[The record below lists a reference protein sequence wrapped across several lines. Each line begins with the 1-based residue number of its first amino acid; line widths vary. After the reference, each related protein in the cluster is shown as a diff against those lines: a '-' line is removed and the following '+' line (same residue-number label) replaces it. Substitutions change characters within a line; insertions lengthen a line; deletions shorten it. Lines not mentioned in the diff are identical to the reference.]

1 MTDDFIDQ
9 TFGDLYYPGS
19 KRKRR
24 EPEVEAPKKDAAW
37 DAHPRPTTLPNGK
50 EIDLFTIGA
59 LAEALGRPVIT
70 LKLWMKEG
78 HLPTSPY
85 RLPTKVDKN
94 GKERQGRRL
103 YSRSMI
109 ESAISVF
116 TKFNVLHVK
125 RIDWVKY
132 RKVTDEIAEAWNKS
146 LAEETANN

>member
-1 MTDDFIDQ
+1 MTDDIIEQ
-9 TFGDLYYPGS
+9 AFGDLYYPGS

-24 EPEVEAPKKDAAW
+24 EEKVVEPKQSSW

-59 LAEALGRPVIT
+59 LAEAVGRPVIT
-70 LKLWMKEG
+70 LKLWMDEG

-85 RLPTKVDKN
+85 RLPTKIDKN

-109 ESAISVF
+109 ETAVATFS
-116 TKFNVLHVK
+116 KFGVLHVK
-125 RIDWVKY
+125 RIDWAKY
-132 RKVTDEIAEAWNKS
+132 RKVTEQIAEAWEKS
-146 LAEETANN
+146 LAEETA

>member
-1 MTDDFIDQ
+1 MTKDAIDEAFE
-9 TFGDLYYPGS
+9 TLYYPGS

-24 EPEVEAPKKDAAW
+24 EVKVEEPKSTDW
-37 DAHPRPTTLPNGK
+37 DSKPRPTVLPNGK

-70 LKLWMKEG
+70 IRVWINEG

-85 RLPTKVDKN
+85 RLPTKTDKN
-94 GKERQGRRL
+94 GKDHAGRRL

-116 TKFNVLHVK
+116 TKFGVLHVK
-125 RIDWVKY
+125 RIDWDKY
-132 RKVTDEIAEAWNKS
+132 RKVTEEIAKAWEES
-146 LAEETANN
+146 LAEETA

>member
-1 MTDDFIDQ
+1 
-9 TFGDLYYPGS
+9 
-19 KRKRR
+19 
-24 EPEVEAPKKDAAW
+24 
-37 DAHPRPTTLPNGK
+37 
-50 EIDLFTIGA
+50 
-59 LAEALGRPVIT
+59 
-70 LKLWMKEG
+70 MKEG

>member
-9 TFGDLYYPGS
+9 TFGDLFYPNS

-24 EPEVEAPKKDAAW
+24 EPEVKEVKESHW
-37 DAHPRPTTLPNGK
+37 DKHPRSTSLPNGK

-59 LAEALGRPVIT
+59 LSQALGRPVVT
-70 LKLWMKEG
+70 LKLWMNEG

-85 RLPTKVDKN
+85 RLPTKTDKL
-94 GKERQGRRL
+94 GRERQGRRL

-109 ESAISVF
+109 ESAISIF
-116 TKFNVLHVK
+116 TKFGVLHVK

-132 RKVTDEIAEAWNKS
+132 REVTEEIAKAWEQS
-146 LAEETANN
+146 LAEETA

>member
-1 MTDDFIDQ
+1 MSDDLIEE

-24 EPEVEAPKKDAAW
+24 EPKVEETVKSEW
-37 DAHPRPTTLPNGK
+37 DKHPRPTVMPNGK
-50 EIDLFTIGA
+50 ELDLFTIGA

-70 LKLWMKEG
+70 IKLWMKEG

-103 YSRSMI
+103 YSKSMI

-116 TKFNVLHVK
+116 TKFGVLHVK
-125 RIDWVKY
+125 RIDWDKY
-132 RKVTDEIAEAWNKS
+132 RKVTEEIAEAWEKS
-146 LAEETANN
+146 RAEETAN

>member
-1 MTDDFIDQ
+1 MTDDLIEE

-19 KRKRR
+19 KRKRK
-24 EPEVEAPKKDAAW
+24 EPKVEKKVDTSW
-37 DAHPRPTTLPNGK
+37 DKHPRPTTLPNGK
-50 EIDLFTIGA
+50 KIDLFTIGA
-59 LAEALGRPVIT
+59 LSLALGRPVIT

-94 GKERQGRRL
+94 GKERVGRRL

-109 ESAISVF
+109 ESAVAVF
-116 TKFNVLHVK
+116 TKFGVLHVK
-125 RIDWVKY
+125 RIDWEKY
-132 RKVTDEIAEAWNKS
+132 RKVTEEIAEAWEKS

>member
-1 MTDDFIDQ
+1 MSDDLIEE

-24 EPEVEAPKKDAAW
+24 EPKVEEKVETAW
-37 DAHPRPTTLPNGK
+37 DRHPRPTVLPNGK

-70 LKLWMKEG
+70 IKLWMKEG

-85 RLPTKVDKN
+85 RLPTKVDKT

-109 ESAISVF
+109 ESAIAVF
-116 TKFNVLHVK
+116 TKFSVLHVK
-125 RIDWVKY
+125 RIDWDKY
-132 RKVTDEIAEAWNKS
+132 RKVTEEIAKAWEQS
-146 LAEETANN
+146 RAEETAN

>member
-1 MTDDFIDQ
+1 MSDDLIAE

-24 EPEVEAPKKDAAW
+24 EPKVEEPVDTSW
-37 DAHPRPTTLPNGK
+37 DKHPRSTVLPNGK

-59 LAEALGRPVIT
+59 LASALNRPVIT
-70 LKLWMKEG
+70 IKLWMKEG

-94 GKERQGRRL
+94 GNERQGRRL

-109 ESAISVF
+109 ESAIQVF
-116 TKFNVLHVK
+116 VTFGVLHVK
-125 RIDWVKY
+125 RIDWDKY
-132 RKVTDEIAEAWNKS
+132 RKVTEEIAKAWEKS
-146 LAEETANN
+146 LAEETAN

>member
-1 MTDDFIDQ
+1 MSDDLIAE

-24 EPEVEAPKKDAAW
+24 EPKVEEPVDTSW
-37 DAHPRPTTLPNGK
+37 DKHPRPTVLPNGK

-59 LAEALGRPVIT
+59 LASALNRPVIT
-70 LKLWMKEG
+70 IKLWMKEG

-94 GKERQGRRL
+94 GNERQGRRL

-109 ESAISVF
+109 ESAIQVF
-116 TKFNVLHVK
+116 VTFGVLHVK
-125 RIDWVKY
+125 RIDWDKY
-132 RKVTDEIAEAWNKS
+132 RKVTEEIAKAWEKS
-146 LAEETANN
+146 LAEETAN

>member
-1 MTDDFIDQ
+1 MSDDLIAE

-24 EPEVEAPKKDAAW
+24 EPKVEEPVDMSW
-37 DAHPRPTTLPNGK
+37 DKHPRPTVLPNGK

-59 LAEALGRPVIT
+59 LASALNRPVIT
-70 LKLWMKEG
+70 IKLWMKEG

-94 GKERQGRRL
+94 GNERQGRRL

-109 ESAISVF
+109 ESAIQVF
-116 TKFNVLHVK
+116 VTFGVLHVK
-125 RIDWVKY
+125 RIDWDKY
-132 RKVTDEIAEAWNKS
+132 RKVTEEIAKAWEKS
-146 LAEETANN
+146 LAEETAN

>member
-1 MTDDFIDQ
+1 MTDDLIAE

-24 EPEVEAPKKDAAW
+24 EPKIKEIVESVW
-37 DAHPRPTTLPNGK
+37 DKHPRSTTLPNGK
-50 EIDLFTIGA
+50 DIDLFTIGA
-59 LAEALGRPVIT
+59 LADALGRPVIT

-85 RLPTKVDKN
+85 RLPTTVDKN

-109 ESAISVF
+109 ESAIQVF
-116 TKFNVLHVK
+116 TKFGVLHVK
-125 RIDWVKY
+125 RIDWVKH
-132 RKVTDEIAEAWNKS
+132 RKVTEEIAKAWEKS
-146 LAEETANN
+146 LVEETANN